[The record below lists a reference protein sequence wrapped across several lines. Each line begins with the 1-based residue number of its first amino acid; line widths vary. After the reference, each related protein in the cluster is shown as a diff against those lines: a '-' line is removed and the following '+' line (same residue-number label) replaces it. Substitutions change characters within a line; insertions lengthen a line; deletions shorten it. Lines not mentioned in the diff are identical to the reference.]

1 MFFTLNISRE
11 PILTRVSRSNE
22 LQKYI
27 LLCKYMYVQRKI
39 YTEEGILTIQYAC
52 STVHLRH
59 AHAYAYKRT
68 TFLEGSRL
76 GFSYIFLEFR
86 FNLLFPILVYALICL
101 LFASHYNIVN
111 TSGIHAGSNKNFR
124 GGVQGII
131 VSNPDHPL

>member
-27 LLCKYMYVQRKI
+27 LLCRYMYVQRKI

-68 TFLEGSRL
+68 TF
-76 GFSYIFLEFR
+76 FLEFR
-86 FNLLFPILVYALICL
+86 FDLLFPILVYALICL

>member
-1 MFFTLNISRE
+1 
-11 PILTRVSRSNE
+11 
-22 LQKYI
+22 
-27 LLCKYMYVQRKI
+27 MYVQRKK

-52 STVHLRH
+52 STVHSR
-59 AHAYAYKRT
+59 HAYAYKRT
-68 TFLEGSRL
+68 TF
-76 GFSYIFLEFR
+76 FLEFR
-86 FNLLFPILVYALICL
+86 FDLLFPVLVYALICL